1 MKRQE
6 KSFST
11 KKKIKT
17 KGVTQAVDLETVCS
31 RLNQIIERSNAIDE
45 QISKYEQ
52 QQNKKN
58 ILSPITISTDS
69 VSTFHQYSIKSQK
82 KSVENTELYDF
93 PKLTSN
99 QTSQSKISSIS
110 KDGNS
115 SINNSLVSPNQNNAD
130 DPLTLKTLYDLM
142 LELKEQ
148 VKCIADNQKIMQKEI
163 EKLSLQHS
171 LQ

>member
-6 KSFST
+6 KTFST

-17 KGVTQAVDLETVCS
+17 KGVTKGVDLETVCL

-45 QISKYEQ
+45 QISKYEE

-58 ILSPITISTDS
+58 ILSPITIPPDS
-69 VSTFHQYSIKSQK
+69 VSTFNQYSIKSQK
-82 KSVENTELYDF
+82 KSVESTELYDF

-99 QTSQSKISSIS
+99 QPSQSKISSIS
-110 KDGNS
+110 KDRNS

-130 DPLTLKTLYDLM
+130 DPMTLKTLYHLM

-148 VKCIADNQKIMQKEI
+148 VTSIAENQKIMQKEI
-163 EKLSLQHS
+163 EKLSMQHRF
-171 LQ
+171 Q